1 VTFGHKQWRK
11 HMSSPAGNRTQPPE
25 WKDAPE
31 GWNWM
36 AQDEDGRWFWYRSE
50 PRPGIG
56 GGVWRANSR
65 DQQLAAVGV
74 VNDHWVDTLSQ
85 RPSP

>member
-1 VTFGHKQWRK
+1 
-11 HMSSPAGNRTQPPE
+11 MSSMADHPAQLPDWR
-25 WKDAPE
+25 DAPE
-31 GWNWM
+31 GWNWV

-74 VNDHWVDTLSQ
+74 PPEDWIETLRE
-85 RPSP
+85 RPTS